1 MTANRGNVRERMQ
14 VPVKYIKI
22 ARVMLLM
29 IKLAAP
35 GSKVTIDQE
44 ERDRARRYNRQK
56 EQLFLVGLLIS
67 WVAGAIF
74 VFSGLAAKVRRAAG
88 NLAGRGLKGQSLA
101 VVFYALLSWL
111 ASLPLSFYSGFVLEH
126 RYDLSHQTVPAW
138 LWDHLKGLGLGLGLE
153 VPGADLAYAV
163 IRRWPQTWW
172 AILTAL
178 SLPFTVLLAQLY
190 PVLIAPIFNKFEPV
204 RNEQL
209 VERLKTL
216 AAKSG
221 IQVAGV
227 MQMDMSRRTKKANAF
242 FAGLGPTKRIVL
254 ADTLIDN
261 FTPEEIEVIVAHEM
275 GHQVH
280 RDIWRGIAIGTLFTF
295 AGSYILDRIAG
306 FILRRFGGMIG
317 VSKLDN
323 VATLPLLGWIL
334 SVVGIVLMP
343 IQNAYSRYIEREADT
358 YALQLTDDPEA
369 FASAMERLAALNLAD
384 PNPPTLVKYFLYSH
398 PPIIDRVDH
407 AREFARDH
415 DLPVP
420 EPMRAY

>member
-1 MTANRGNVRERMQ
+1 
-14 VPVKYIKI
+14 
-22 ARVMLLM
+22 MLLI
-29 IKLAAP
+29 IKLAAT
-35 GSKVTIDQE
+35 GGKVTLDQE
-44 ERDRARRYNRQK
+44 ERDRARCYNRQK
-56 EQLFLVGLLIS
+56 EQLFLIGLLIS

-74 VFSGLAAKVRRAAG
+74 VFSGLSARVRCEAG
-88 NLAGRGLKGQSLA
+88 KLAGRGLKGQSLT
-101 VVFYALLSWL
+101 VVFYALLSW
-111 ASLPLSFYSGFVLEH
+111 AFSLPLSFYSGYIVEH
-126 RYDLSHQTVPAW
+126 RYQLSHQKLPGW
-138 LWDHLKGLGLGLGLE
+138 LLDHLKGLGLGLGLE

-163 IRRWPQTWW
+163 IRRWPRGWW
-172 AILTAL
+172 AILTGL

-204 RNEQL
+204 RDEQL
-209 VERLKTL
+209 VERLKAL

-221 IQVAGV
+221 IQVADV
-227 MQMDMSRRTKKANAF
+227 MQMDMSKRTKKANAF

-261 FTPEEIEVIVAHEM
+261 FTPQEIEVIVAHEM

-280 RDIWRGIAIGTLFTF
+280 RDIWRGIAVGTLFTF
-295 AGSYILDRIAG
+295 AGSYALNRIAR
-306 FILRRFGGMIG
+306 FILQHFGGRIG
-317 VSKLDN
+317 TTSLDN

-334 SVVGIVLMP
+334 SFIGIVLMP

-358 YALQLTDDPEA
+358 YALRLTDDPEV
-369 FASAMERLAALNLAD
+369 FASAMERLAALNLSD
-384 PNPPTLVKYFLYSH
+384 PNPPALVKYLLYSH

-420 EPMRAY
+420 EPMQAH

>member
-1 MTANRGNVRERMQ
+1 
-14 VPVKYIKI
+14 
-22 ARVMLLM
+22 MLLM

-35 GSKVTIDQE
+35 SGKVTIDQE

-67 WVAGAIF
+67 WVAGALF
-74 VFSGLAAKVRRAAG
+74 VFSGRSASVRRAAG
-88 NLAGRGLKGQSLA
+88 NLAGRGLKGQSLT
-101 VVFYALLSWL
+101 VVFYALLSWVF
-111 ASLPLSFYSGFVLEH
+111 SLPLSFYGGYIVEH
-126 RYDLSHQTVPAW
+126 RYNLSHQKIPAW
-138 LWDHLKGLGLGLGLE
+138 LWDHVKGLGLGLGLE
-153 VPGADLAYAV
+153 VPGANLVYAV
-163 IRRWPQTWW
+163 IRRWPRTWW
-172 AILTAL
+172 VILTGL
-178 SLPFTVLLAQLY
+178 SLPFTVLLAQLF
-190 PVLIAPIFNKFEPV
+190 PVLIAPLFNKFEPV
-204 RNEQL
+204 RDEQL
-209 VERLKTL
+209 VERLKAL

-254 ADTLIDN
+254 ADTLIEN
-261 FTPEEIEVIVAHEM
+261 FTPEEIEVIVAHEI

-280 RDIWRGIAIGTLFTF
+280 RDIWRGIAIGTVFTF
-295 AGSYILDRIAG
+295 AGSYTLNRIAG
-306 FILRRFGGMIG
+306 FILRRFGGKIG
-317 VSKLDN
+317 TTRLDN
-323 VATLPLLGWIL
+323 VATLPLLEWIV
-334 SVVGIVLMP
+334 SFVGIVLMP

-358 YALQLTDDPEA
+358 YALELTDDPES

-384 PNPPTLVKYFLYSH
+384 PNPPTLVKYLLYSH

-420 EPMRAY
+420 EPLQPY

>member
-1 MTANRGNVRERMQ
+1 MQ
-14 VPVKYIKI
+14 GAVKYFRI
-22 ARVMLLM
+22 ARVILLM

-35 GSKVTIDQE
+35 SGKVTIDRE

-56 EQLFLVGLLIS
+56 EQLFLIGLLIS
-67 WVAGAIF
+67 WVAGAVF
-74 VFSGLAAKVRRAAG
+74 VFSGLAASVRRSAA

-101 VVFYALLSWL
+101 VVFYSLLSWVF
-111 ASLPLSFYSGFVLEH
+111 SLPLSFYSGYILEH
-126 RYDLSHQTVPAW
+126 RYNLSHEKIPSW
-138 LWDHLKGLGLGLGLE
+138 LWDHVKGLGLGLGLE
-153 VPGADLAYAV
+153 VPGANLAYAV
-163 IRRWPQTWW
+163 IRRWPRAWW
-172 AILTAL
+172 VILTGL
-178 SLPFTVLLAQLY
+178 SLPFTVLLAQLF
-190 PVLIAPIFNKFEPV
+190 PVLIAPLFNKYEPV
-204 RNEQL
+204 RDEQL
-209 VERLKTL
+209 VEQLKAL

-221 IQVAGV
+221 IHVASV

-254 ADTLIDN
+254 ADTLIEN

-280 RDIWRGIAIGTLFTF
+280 RDIWRGIAIGTIFTF
-295 AGSYILDRIAG
+295 AGSYALNRIAR
-306 FILRRFGGMIG
+306 FILRRFGGKIG
-317 VSKLDN
+317 TTRLDN

-334 SVVGIVLMP
+334 SFIGIVLMP

-358 YALQLTDDPEA
+358 YALELTKDPEA

-384 PNPPTLVKYFLYSH
+384 PNPPALVKYVLHSH

-415 DLPVP
+415 GLPVP
-420 EPMRAY
+420 EPMSAD